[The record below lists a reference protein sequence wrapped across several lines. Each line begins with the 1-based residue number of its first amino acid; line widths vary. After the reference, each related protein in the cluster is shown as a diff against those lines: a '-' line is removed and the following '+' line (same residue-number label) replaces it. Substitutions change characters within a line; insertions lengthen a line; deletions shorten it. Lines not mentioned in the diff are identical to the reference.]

1 MLHPLKMI
9 KTPLLIAFAISMLL
23 FIPTFGQNIK
33 LDTIKIVQNENI
45 VIDSNTENIKES
57 QVTSMSKWGY
67 GINIFFGYGSF
78 NQNLQNNFKNYPLC
92 ALSFD
97 FEYKKLLS
105 LNFGINYGAHKTK
118 EDITFKNGIWKK
130 NSKARTDIVEV
141 LIGAIILDNKKFKIV
156 PFAGIAHI
164 SINARKPSMYDFELN
179 PDYSEQ
185 FRLDNSAC
193 VLGLTLN
200 LKKNRPDIS
209 VPGPHGGMVKYE
221 VYFKLKYAYY
231 MPKFESKYPNFE
243 GNIHSLSIGL
253 GGIHKRVKSLQ

>member
-1 MLHPLKMI
+1 MKS
-9 KTPLLIAFAISMLL
+9 LLEILILFIISIAFACATS
-23 FIPTFGQNIK
+23 
-33 LDTIKIVQNENI
+33 
-45 VIDSNTENIKES
+45 KEGK
-57 QVTSMSKWGY
+57 QVKSVRK
-67 GINIFFGYGSF
+67 
-78 NQNLQNNFKNYPLC
+78 
-92 ALSFD
+92 
-97 FEYKKLLS
+97 YKVDRK
-105 LNFGINYGAHKTK
+105 FYI

-221 VYFKLKYAYY
+221 VYFKLKFF
-231 MPKFESKYPNFE
+231 KFNYDYFFLIVFE
-243 GNIHSLSIGL
+243 FF
-253 GGIHKRVKSLQ
+253 